1 MVKKAEEDSA
11 YETKFSADQKEAA
24 RVIELA
30 FLNRKK
36 QMEEKSSKN
45 IIEEPKETRQNEAA
59 DSNADQND
67 SAAAPVPMKR
77 GSLERRDEE
86 GR

>member
-1 MVKKAEEDSA
+1 MKNAEEDS

-45 IIEEPKETRQNEAA
+45 IIEDPKERRQNDS

-86 GR
+86 DR